1 MFGNKL
7 KELLRT
13 KEENQEGND
22 KRKIENLVFFI
33 ILLIITVVV
42 INIIWNGSKSSDK
55 QTTNDTSR
63 KLASTQNAIITSDT
77 SKETNSGL
85 EERLKNILSKIQGV
99 GNVEVCLNY
108 SESSETIAMYNET
121 SKSSSTEETD
131 TSGGVRT
138 IQQTDTQKEV
148 VYNDESGNKTPVTE
162 KIINPKIE
170 GAIITAEGASNSGIK
185 ANIISAVEAV
195 TGLATHKIQVFEMNK

>member
-1 MFGNKL
+1 MFIDKIKDIFKFNKEDNN
-7 KELLRT
+7 K
-13 KEENQEGND
+13 K
-22 KRKIENLVFFI
+22 KIENLVV
-33 ILLIITVVV
+33 LIIVLIVTIIA
-42 INIIWNGSKSSDK
+42 INYIWTDKNDEESSK
-55 QTTNDTSR
+55 QNTTNKQLATSEETT
-63 KLASTQNAIITSDT
+63 STNNSD
-77 SKETNSGL
+77 L
-85 EERLKNILSKIQGV
+85 EGRLEKILKSIDGV
-99 GNVEVCLNY
+99 GNVKVFVNY
-108 SESSETIAMYNET
+108 SETSQVVAMYNENT
-121 SKSSSTEETD
+121 KQSSTEETD

>member
-77 SKETNSGL
+77 SKETNNGL
-85 EERLKNILSKIQGV
+85 EERLKNILSKIQ
-99 GNVEVCLNY
+99 
-108 SESSETIAMYNET
+108 
-121 SKSSSTEETD
+121 
-131 TSGGVRT
+131 
-138 IQQTDTQKEV
+138 
-148 VYNDESGNKTPVTE
+148 
-162 KIINPKIE
+162 
-170 GAIITAEGASNSGIK
+170 
-185 ANIISAVEAV
+185 
-195 TGLATHKIQVFEMNK
+195 EMNLKIVDTN

>member
-1 MFGNKL
+1 MFIDKIKDIFKFNKEDNN
-7 KELLRT
+7 K
-13 KEENQEGND
+13 K
-22 KRKIENLVFFI
+22 KIENLVVLII
-33 ILLIITVVV
+33 ILIVTIIA
-42 INIIWNGSKSSDK
+42 INYIWTDKNDEESSK
-55 QTTNDTSR
+55 QNTTNKQLATSEETT
-63 KLASTQNAIITSDT
+63 STNNSD
-77 SKETNSGL
+77 L
-85 EERLKNILSKIQGV
+85 EGRLEKILKSIDGV
-99 GNVEVCLNY
+99 GNVKVFVNY
-108 SESSETIAMYNET
+108 SETSQVVAMYNENT
-121 SKSSSTEETD
+121 KQSSTEETD